1 MKSINNYAIEEI
13 TKRLIIEFKPEK
25 IFLFGS
31 YVWGNPSKDSDLD
44 LLVIVK
50 HSEFTPAKRASHAYR
65 CLRGISY
72 PMDILVKT
80 KKEMNRFSNVPV
92 ALESKILKQG
102 KLLYGCKEGFSEEL
116 VDKSLS

>member
-1 MKSINNYAIEEI
+1 MKLINDDVIEDI
-13 TKRLIIEFKPEK
+13 TKRLIIEFDPEK

-50 HSEFTPAKRASHAYR
+50 HSDLAPAKRASHAYR

-72 PMDILVKT
+72 PIDILVKT
-80 KKEMNRFSNVPV
+80 KKEMNRYSNVPV
-92 ALESKILKQG
+92 SLESKIVKQG
-102 KLLYGCKEGFSEEL
+102 KLLYG
-116 VDKSLS
+116 